1 MDKIIEKDFYYNFT
15 NYKVIITYKRVNNI
29 NYRFDKEK
37 GIFKISAPRIASQKR
52 IFKYLEKFAPSLLKR
67 SSDIKPG
74 MNNEFIYIF
83 GNKYNLTV
91 GEKDKLDETTL
102 TYKNQKSLNKLLK
115 KMLLNYIKKR
125 IVYYY
130 EIMDINE
137 YRISIKNMKTRLGS
151 NSKETRRL
159 AFTTTLVHYKQEVID
174 SVIVHE
180 LAHDKYY
187 DHSKYF
193 HYYVESIFPNY
204 KACRKALN
212 HTNYEYGNNN
222 Q

>member
-15 NYKVIITYKRVNNI
+15 NYKVIITYKRVRNI

-37 GIFKISAPRIASQKR
+37 GIFKISAPRFATQKR

-67 SSDIKPG
+67 SNDIKPG
-74 MNNEFIYIF
+74 MNNEYIYIF
-83 GNKYNLTV
+83 GNKYNLIM
-91 GEKDKLDETTL
+91 GEKNKLDETTL
-102 TYKNQKSLNKLLK
+102 TYKNQKTLNKFLK
-115 KMLLNYIKKR
+115 KTLLNYIKNR
-125 IVYYY
+125 ITYYY

-137 YRISIKNMKTRLGS
+137 YKISIKNMRTRLGS
-151 NSKETRRL
+151 NSRETRRL

-187 DHSKYF
+187 DHSIYF
-193 HYYVESIFPNY
+193 HKYVESIFPNY
-204 KACRKALN
+204 KNCRKALN